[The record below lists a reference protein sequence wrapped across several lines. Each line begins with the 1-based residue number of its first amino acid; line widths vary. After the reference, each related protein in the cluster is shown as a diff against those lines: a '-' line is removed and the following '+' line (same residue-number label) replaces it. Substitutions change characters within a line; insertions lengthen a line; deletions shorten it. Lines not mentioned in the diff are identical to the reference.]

1 MFPEEI
7 EIVQLRQQIDKLI
20 YHKKKLYKL
29 GEHID
34 NLLRIVSSGFSNEDE
49 RTKAL
54 KKLCKINNFME
65 RIIKDEE

>member
-1 MFPEEI
+1 MLPEGI

-54 KKLCKINNFME
+54 KKISKIK
-65 RIIKDEE
+65 RA